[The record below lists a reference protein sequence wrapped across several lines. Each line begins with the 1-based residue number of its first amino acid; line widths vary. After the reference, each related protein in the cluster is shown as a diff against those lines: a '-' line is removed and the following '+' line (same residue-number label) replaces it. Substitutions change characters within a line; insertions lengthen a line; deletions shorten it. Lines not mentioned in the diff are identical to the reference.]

1 VLVAEPAEPRPA
13 VRLLTEAFLWSELRV
28 VTKTATVSLHANT
41 NRVDPALAGRRVEL
55 VFSPFDLE
63 TIDVRYRDRS
73 FRPAVPHTISRHI
86 DPKARP
92 DTPDP
97 APAVTGIDYLALTA
111 PARKT
116 SANPHIVAEPLSA
129 WPML

>member
-1 VLVAEPAEPRPA
+1 MRVGER
-13 VRLLTEAFLWSELRV
+13 RLEEVLTECLSQNLPNLVRQFGCLPKRSCGRKLRV

-73 FRPAVPHTISRHI
+73 SVPPCPTPSAAISI
-86 DPKARP
+86 PK
-92 DTPDP
+92 PDP
-97 APAVTGIDYLALTA
+97 TPRRGCPGSRRT
-111 PARKT
+111 
-116 SANPHIVAEPLSA
+116 
-129 WPML
+129 